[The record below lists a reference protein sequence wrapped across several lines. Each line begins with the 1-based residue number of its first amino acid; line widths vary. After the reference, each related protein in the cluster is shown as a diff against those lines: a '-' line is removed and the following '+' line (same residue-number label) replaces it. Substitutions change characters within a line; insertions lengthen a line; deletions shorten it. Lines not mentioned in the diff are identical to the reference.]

1 MKKKISS
8 RFFILLAAFVVSL
21 TACGYLNHPARVAI
35 GLPTNID
42 QVGSLKHVEES
53 NRENLLPELHLL
65 ERLLEAARHLI
76 PAN

>member
-21 TACGYLNHPARVAI
+21 TACGYLN
-35 GLPTNID
+35 